1 MAMALVAGG
10 AAFRYDTKH
19 KAILNGV
26 LLLFHIFCVGDLFWN
41 KWGSAETS
49 GFRVGMF
56 WQDQRIG

>member
-49 GFRVGMF
+49 GFRVGM
-56 WQDQRIG
+56 W